1 MKKIATVALIS
12 IAVISSAF
20 LGAFAVDNI
29 SKFSSKFR
37 KNFKDCDKYEEKVT
51 SFSEG
56 EEYTFDRKIIGW
68 RNGYCQ
74 YEETVS
80 SAKGAYKISCDLS
93 HLQLDD
99 LTDAMKDRSKNLE
112 KYELDLYFEQP
123 DAKTG
128 KVKYVKGGRT
138 TIKGNKAFIAWAR
151 IQNNPYFCKSEQL
164 K

>member
-1 MKKIATVALIS
+1 MKKFATVALIS
-12 IAVISSAF
+12 TAVISSVF
-20 LGAFAVDNI
+20 LSAFAVDNI

-37 KNFKDCDKYEEKVT
+37 KNFKDCDKYEETVT

-56 EEYTFDRKIIGW
+56 EEYSFNRKIKGW

-74 YEETVS
+74 YEETVT
-80 SAKGAYKISCDLS
+80 SAKGTYKISCNLS
-93 HLQLDD
+93 HLQMDD
-99 LTDAMKDRSKNLE
+99 LSAAMKDRSKNLE

-151 IQNNPYFCKSEQL
+151 IQNNPYFCKPEQL
-164 K
+164 R